1 MNSYVVNLYPQ
12 PTPGATSQRL
22 LPTTVAEAT
31 FGALQE
37 RTKAVSFDVQG
48 TDVFMTID
56 ESPPSATNGHRLY
69 AGRAYTIS
77 DNAAK
82 KARFLAASGT
92 PAIFASEL
100 TV

>member
-1 MNSYVVNLYPQ
+1 
-12 PTPGATSQRL
+12 
-22 LPTTVAEAT
+22 
-31 FGALQE
+31 
-37 RTKAVSFDVQG
+37 
-48 TDVFMTID
+48 MTID

-82 KARFLAASGT
+82 VARFLAASGT